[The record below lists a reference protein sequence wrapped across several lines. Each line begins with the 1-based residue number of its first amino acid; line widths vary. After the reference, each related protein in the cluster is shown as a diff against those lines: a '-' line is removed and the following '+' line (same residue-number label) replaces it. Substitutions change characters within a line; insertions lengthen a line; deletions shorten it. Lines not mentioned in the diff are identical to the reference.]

1 MKASEPGMSLL
12 FDPAYE
18 PSAILENLEFTTER
32 EEQTTLSYQLFD
44 TPDGRLQRKGM
55 FLLFQNGSLSLKTIV
70 DSQVI
75 ASLQIAE
82 MVRFSDDLPKS
93 SLKKNLKRICS
104 MRALL
109 PFVKGVLVTTHYRLR
124 DVREKMIARLE
135 LTSCFVQQGRQ
146 KKKVAAHVQL
156 NSLRGYAGETTEVGE
171 MLKQSE
177 MPLLDRPLAELLLN
191 SYATET
197 VLRSET
203 AQLNAEMSSFEA
215 MNELLMVN
223 ARAMRQNIDGIC
235 RQIDTEFLHD
245 FRVAIRR
252 TRAAL
257 TQLKGILPEK
267 DTEHY
272 RAVFSRLGKRTNRLR
287 DLDVYLLGQEEM
299 TQELLPAIRQDT
311 APLFETLDEERLIE
325 QKRTT
330 RYLRSKAFQELLT
343 DWETYLQDPPGVLP
357 IESSDNIV
365 PLAKRRIWF
374 YYERLIKRGRKIHP
388 SSPDE
393 TLHKLRLDAKKLR
406 YLLEFFQNLFPPTE
420 MRAFISELKKLQNN
434 LGDFQDGSVQIDELL
449 KYGREVGGSAI
460 RTRKALLASGSLL
473 GQIHARKKVLR
484 KDFDEIFERFSRSS
498 VRERMKNLCK
508 P

>member
-1 MKASEPGMSLL
+1 MKSSKPGMSLL

-18 PSAILENLEFTTER
+18 PSAILDSLDFSTER
-32 EEQTTLSYQLFD
+32 EEQTTLDYQLFD

-55 FLLFQNGSLSLKTIV
+55 FLLFQDGFLTLKTIR
-70 DSQVI
+70 DSQLI
-75 ASLQIAE
+75 ASLQTAE
-82 MVRFSDDLPKS
+82 MVRFSDDLPKGE
-93 SLKKNLKRICS
+93 LRKNLKRLCS
-104 MRALL
+104 IRALL
-109 PFVKGVLVTTHYRLR
+109 PFVKGTLFTTHYRLR

-135 LTSCFVQQGRQ
+135 LTSCYVQQGRQ
-146 KKKVAAHVQL
+146 KIKVAVHVNL
-156 NSLRGYAGETTEVGE
+156 NSLRGYSIETAEVGE

-177 MPLLDRPLAELLLN
+177 IPLLDLPLAELLLK
-191 SYATET
+191 SFASEQ
-197 VLRSET
+197 LIRSET
-203 AQLNAEMSSFEA
+203 ARIKAEMSSFEA
-215 MNELLMVN
+215 MNELLKVN

-235 RQIDTEFLHD
+235 RQVDTEFLHD
-245 FRVAIRR
+245 FRVSIRR

-267 DTEHY
+267 DTEYY

-299 TQELLPAIRQDT
+299 TQELLPAIRQDI
-311 APLFETLDEERLIE
+311 APLFETLDAERLIE

-330 RYLRSKAFQELLT
+330 RYLRSKAFQSLLE
-343 DWETYLQDPPGVLP
+343 DWEAYLQDPPGVLP

-374 YYERLIKRGRKIHP
+374 YYERLIKRGRKIQD

-393 TLHKLRLDAKKLR
+393 ALHKLRLDAKKLR

-449 KYGREVGGSAI
+449 TYGREVGGSAI
-460 RTRKALLASGSLL
+460 RTRRALLASGSLL

-484 KDFDEIFERFSRSS
+484 KDFDEIFQRFTRKS